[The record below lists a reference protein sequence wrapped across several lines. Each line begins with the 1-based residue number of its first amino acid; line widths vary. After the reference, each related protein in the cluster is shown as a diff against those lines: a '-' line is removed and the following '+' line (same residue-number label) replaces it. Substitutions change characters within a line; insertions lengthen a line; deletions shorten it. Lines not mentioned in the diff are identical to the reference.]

1 MKRLLIALAAVGA
14 LTAMALVVAAGEGP
28 TGADAAS
35 HREAPLIAED
45 PSADNTDLYAFRAHD
60 SPNKLTIISNW
71 NPAEDPA
78 AGPNYYKFSST
89 AKYNIKIDKTG
100 DGYPELV
107 YSFRFK
113 DRPGVFFLG
122 NTVQDYKVVRDT
134 YKNGNHKS
142 HKVLAKGVTPPANI
156 GPRSTPDYRSLAAA
170 GVFRLKNGGKVFAGQ
185 RDDPFFGDIGAIFDL
200 VAIRRSLGAEGGG
213 KDFFAGYA
221 VHSIALQIPI
231 SQIDPKNH
239 IVGVWSTTERPE
251 LRAKRASKKN
261 DYVPVSRIG
270 NPLVNE
276 VIIPTKLKDRWNRSK
291 PANEGEF
298 KTYYKRPILA
308 QVLNTLYPGVFNA
321 PETNRNDLV
330 QVFLTGVPG
339 LNKTGDKKVEM
350 LRINLSIPPTPPA
363 DVNRLGVLGGDLAGW
378 PNGRRLE
385 DDVID
390 IAERAVAGALVGN
403 AIEVGDGVDQDSV
416 SPLATFPYAP
426 DPFGG
431 YANSKGDCENGR
443 EEVAGQIANCP

>member
-1 MKRLLIALAAVGA
+1 MKKLLVALAAASVLA
-14 LTAMALVVAAGEGP
+14 AMALVAAVGKEP
-28 TGADAAS
+28 ATADAAS

-45 PSADNTDLYAFRAHD
+45 PSADNTDLYAFRSHD
-60 SPNKLTIISNW
+60 SPNKLTVIANW

-89 AKYNIKIDKTG
+89 AEYNIKIDQG
-100 DGYPELV
+100 GNGYPEFV
-107 YSFRFK
+107 YRFRFR

-122 NTVQDYKVVRDT
+122 NTVQDYRVLKDT
-134 YKNGNHKS
+134 YKNGKLMRTT
-142 HKVLAKGVTPPANI
+142 VLANGVTPPANI
-156 GPRSTPDYRSLAAA
+156 GPRSTPDYSSLAAD
-170 GVFRLKNGGKVFAGQ
+170 GVFRMKNGGKVFAGQ
-185 RDDPFFGDIGAIFDL
+185 RDDPFFADIGAIFDL
-200 VAIRRSLGAEGGG
+200 LAIRKGLGTEGGG

-231 SQIDPKNH
+231 SHLDTKKN

-251 LRAKRASKKN
+251 MRTERPSKN
-261 DYVPVSRIG
+261 NPFVPVSRLG

-276 VIIPTKLKDRWNRSK
+276 VIIPTTLKDRWNKSN
-291 PANEGEF
+291 PAKESDF
-298 KTYYKRPILA
+298 LKYYKNPILA
-308 QVLNTLYPGVFNA
+308 KVMNTLYPGVFNA
-321 PETNRNDLV
+321 PERNRNDLV

-339 LNKTGDKKVEM
+339 LNKMSNKQVEM
-350 LRINLSIPPTPPA
+350 LRINLSIPPTAPNK
-363 DVNRLGVLGGDLAGW
+363 VSRLGVLGGDLAGW

-403 AIEVGDGVDQDSV
+403 VIEVGDGVDQDSV

-426 DPFGG
+426 HPFSGF
-431 YANSKGDCENGR
+431 ANSKGDCEDAR
-443 EEVAGQIANCP
+443 EHVAGQIANCP